1 MKRLARRRRAP
12 WVVLAL
18 GIAALAAA
26 AAVAVAGLQPAN
38 LSYTPNSENQ
48 VTNID
53 VARAWIKNY
62 YGSPGAATGKNGAW
76 RTPLNAASN
85 YAAEASSV
93 AKQGGNWLAARSK
106 VSHKAIVLD
115 VDDTTL
121 ATWNYELYSN
131 WDYNPTTNFYFVDN
145 EWFPAVPGMVDMVN
159 AAAAEGYAVFFVT
172 GRPTSQYEATLGNL
186 TGSPHTGVTPPV
198 SDVPVPPPLP
208 SAIDAGYSTPTSINL
223 KGTNNPADVMPG
235 LFTKPAVGS
244 YPDYLN
250 KPEFCAAA
258 IAANA
263 SCGTIAYKSGTR
275 AYIESQGYD
284 IVGNF
289 GDQFS
294 DLEGGYADKT
304 FKMPNPNYYLP

>member
-1 MKRLARRRRAP
+1 MKRLARRARAP

-18 GIAALAAA
+18 GIATLAAA
-26 AAVAVAGLQPAN
+26 GAVAVAGLQPAN
-38 LSYTPNSENQ
+38 LSYTPNSESQ

-62 YGSPGAATGKNGAW
+62 YGSPGAATGKTGAW
-76 RTPLNAASN
+76 RVPLNSAGN
-85 YAAEASSV
+85 YANEARSV
-93 AKQGGNWLAARSK
+93 AKQGGNWLAARSNVK
-106 VSHKAIVLD
+106 GKAIVLD

-121 ATWNYELYSN
+121 TTWNYELYSN
-131 WDYNPTTNFYFVDN
+131 WDYNPGTNFYFVDN

-159 AAAAEGYAVFFVT
+159 AAAAEGYAVFFLT

-186 TGSPHTGVTPPV
+186 TGAPHTPVTPPV
-198 SDVPVPPPLP
+198 ADVPPPLP
-208 SAIDAGYSTPTSINL
+208 SAIDAGYPDPTNIALTPGGS
-223 KGTNNPADVMPG
+223 PQPG
-235 LFTKPAVGS
+235 LFTKPAIAD
-244 YPDYLN
+244 YPDYL
-250 KPEFCAAA
+250 KKACADELSQTPQK
-258 IAANA
+258 
-263 SCGTIAYKSGTR
+263 SCTTIHYKSATR

-304 FKMPNPNYYLP
+304 FKLPNPNYYLP